1 LADEL
6 DARMK
11 ALGSR
16 HVAAFIFEPV
26 VGAAGGVVPAPPGYA
41 KAVRAVCDRH
51 DVLVISDEVMCGAG
65 RCGTWRA
72 LEHDGIVPDIM
83 AVGKGLAG
91 GYIPL
96 AATILAKELGDTI
109 LSGQGSFLTGH
120 TYSGHTTAC
129 AAGLAVQR
137 IIERESLVSRVR
149 IRGEALRRELREA
162 LQRFDEVGDVRGRGY
177 LIGVELVRNRATKEP
192 FPAER
197 AVSHTIGRRAFEGTL
212 EPGGLRP
219 RHLIAL
225 KLLSE
230 QGPASQQA
238 LADSLSLDPSN
249 VVGLLN
255 ELEERQL
262 ITRRRDSADR
272 RRHIVEL
279 SPRGQSELC
288 DAYEGLRQIDDD
300 LLGAL
305 SLKERAVLYDL
316 LVRAVGANTPP
327 CDIPEESATPR
338 SEAANKR

>member
-1 LADEL
+1 MTET
-6 DARMK
+6 K
-11 ALGSR
+11 T
-16 HVAAFIFEPV
+16 E
-26 VGAAGGVVPAPPGYA
+26 AGTEQRLLP
-41 KAVRAVCDRH
+41 
-51 DVLVISDEVMCGAG
+51 L
-65 RCGTWRA
+65 
-72 LEHDGIVPDIM
+72 LEH
-83 AVGKGLAG
+83 LA
-91 GYIPL
+91 
-96 AATILAKELGDTI
+96 
-109 LSGQGSFLTGH
+109 
-120 TYSGHTTAC
+120 
-129 AAGLAVQR
+129 
-137 IIERESLVSRVR
+137 RV
-149 IRGEALRRELREA
+149 
-162 LQRFDEVGDVRGRGY
+162 
-177 LIGVELVRNRATKEP
+177 
-192 FPAER
+192 
-197 AVSHTIGRRAFEGTL
+197 GRRAFEGTL

-225 KLLSE
+225 KLLSD

-300 LLGAL
+300 LLRAL
-305 SLKERAVLYDL
+305 SRKERSMLYDL

-338 SEAANKR
+338 SEVANKR